1 MFELARSASL
11 DRKLGEGSP
20 PLPSANG
27 AAKNR
32 DEAAPSGSIDGPL
45 RLVAVAA
52 RTGPMARLRR
62 AYERGVFYGLLAVFG
77 LSSLLWSVLAAIL
90 YPLLPR
96 RFGEPLGQFM
106 IMAGFRYFV
115 AAMRLTGIIDCDLK
129 ALDTLRRGTAVVIA
143 PNHPSLLDAVLVLSR
158 LPRVACAAKA
168 EIWDNAFLG
177 AGARLAGYIR
187 NDSTPALIR
196 HAVLELQAGRH
207 FLIFPE
213 GTRSRTSP
221 LDDFKGGFALI
232 AKKAGAPV
240 QTVFIESN
248 SRFLGKGW
256 SLFRRPEFPLVY
268 RVRLGRRLAVEGD
281 IHEFVDELHAYF
293 RQELGARHS

>member
-11 DRKLGEGSP
+11 DRKLRDASP
-20 PLPSANG
+20 PLLSSDG
-27 AAKNR
+27 ATINR
-32 DEAAPSGSIDGPL
+32 DEAAASGSIVGRP
-45 RLVAVAA
+45 RLVAVTA

-62 AYERGVFYGLLAVFG
+62 TYERGVFYGLLALFG

-96 RFGEPLGQFM
+96 RLGEPLGQFM

-115 AAMRLTGIIDCDLK
+115 AVMRLTGIIDCDLK
-129 ALDTLRRGTAVVIA
+129 VLDTLRRGTAVVIA
-143 PNHPSLLDAVLVLSR
+143 PNHPSLLDAMLVISR
-158 LPRVACAAKA
+158 LPRVVCAAKA

-187 NDSTPALIR
+187 NDSTTALIR
-196 HAVLELQAGRH
+196 HAVLQLQAGRH

-213 GTRSRTSP
+213 GTRSTTSP
-221 LDDFKGGFALI
+221 LGDFKGGFALI
-232 AKKAGAPV
+232 AKKAGTPV

-293 RQELGARHS
+293 RRELGGRDS

>member
-1 MFELARSASL
+1 MFGLARSVSL
-11 DRKLGEGSP
+11 HRTLRRGSP
-20 PLPSANG
+20 PSGDG

-32 DEAAPSGSIDGPL
+32 DEAAASGSMVAPL
-45 RLVAVAA
+45 RLVAATE
-52 RTGPMARLRR
+52 RTGPMVRLRR

-77 LSSLLWSVLAAIL
+77 LSSLLWSVPAAIL

-96 RFGEPLGQFM
+96 RLGEPLGQFM
-106 IMAGFRYFV
+106 IMAGFRYFI

-129 ALDTLRRGTAVVIA
+129 ALDALRNGTAVVIA
-143 PNHPSLLDAVLVLSR
+143 PNHPSLLDAVLVISR
-158 LPRVACAAKA
+158 LPSVVCAAKA

-187 NDSTPALIR
+187 NDSTTALIR
-196 HAVLELQAGRH
+196 HAVLQLRAGRH

-213 GTRSRTSP
+213 GTRSRTLP

-232 AKKAGAPV
+232 AKKARVPV

-293 RQELGARHS
+293 RRDLAGRDS